1 MVGKPDRAGAHMRT
15 KVLIVGG
22 GPVGLTLAMDLA
34 WRGIDVVVAERRPP
48 NDPPNVKCGQIGA
61 RSMEIFRRL
70 GLADKLRGL
79 GLPAD
84 YPNDIVSA
92 TSVTGIELSRVPIPA
107 RGARGTP
114 AAAGPDTIWPTPEHT
129 HRCNQK
135 FFEPVL
141 IAHAAEQPRIR
152 ILHRT
157 EITNLAQGKQGVT
170 ASAVDLDAGTRSTIE
185 CDYLVGCDGASSLVR
200 KSIGS
205 EFVGIPVLQ
214 YAQSFYV
221 RAPQLRSL
229 LPGKPAW
236 LYFSLNPRRGGIT
249 MAVDGLET
257 WNIQNYSSPGETGLD
272 HLDPDWVIRSILGV
286 GPDFEYEILSSENW
300 VGRRLVA
307 SKFRD
312 RRVFICGDAAHV
324 WMPLGGFGMSA
335 GIADAANLA
344 WKLAGVLHG
353 WATPEILDAYEAE
366 RQPITDQASRIISDI
381 AYQRMLQAKELSP
394 DVERLDAV
402 GEAARTAAGKF
413 AYALD
418 VEQQC
423 CGGLNFGY
431 FYDRSPIIAY
441 DGEQAPTYTMG
452 TFTSSTAPGC
462 RAPHV
467 WLEGRRSLYDAMGP
481 DYTLLRLDP
490 TAHID
495 GIMAAAAQRGL
506 PLAVLDVR
514 STEATPDYG
523 HKLVLVR
530 PDQHVAW
537 RGDAEPTDMLGL
549 VDLVRGAGVSS
560 VAKSTSAKQPLI
572 PGAPRADL

>member
-1 MVGKPDRAGAHMRT
+1 M
-15 KVLIVGG
+15 
-22 GPVGLTLAMDLA
+22 
-34 WRGIDVVVAERRPP
+34 
-48 NDPPNVKCGQIGA
+48 
-61 RSMEIFRRL
+61 
-70 GLADKLRGL
+70 
-79 GLPAD
+79 
-84 YPNDIVSA
+84 
-92 TSVTGIELSRVPIPA
+92 
-107 RGARGTP
+107 
-114 AAAGPDTIWPTPEHT
+114 
-129 HRCNQK
+129 
-135 FFEPVL
+135 
-141 IAHAAEQPRIR
+141 
-152 ILHRT
+152 
-157 EITNLAQGKQGVT
+157 T
-170 ASAVDLDAGTRSTIE
+170 ASAVDLDGGTRSSIE
-185 CDYLVGCDGASSLVR
+185 CDYLVGCDGASSFVR

-205 EFVGIPVLQ
+205 EFVGSPVLQ
-214 YAQSFYV
+214 YAQSFHV

-236 LYFSLNPRRGGIT
+236 LYFSLNPRRCGVT
-249 MAVDGLET
+249 MAVDGRET
-257 WNIQNYSSPGETGLD
+257 WNIQNFSYPGETGLD
-272 HLDPDWVIRSILGV
+272 HLDRDWVIRSILGV
-286 GPDFEYEILSSENW
+286 GPDFEYELLSCEDW
-300 VGRRLVA
+300 IARRLVA

-381 AYQRMLQAKELSP
+381 GYQVMMQRHELSP
-394 DVERLDAV
+394 DIERLDAI
-402 GEAARTAAGKF
+402 GEAARAAAGQL

-452 TFTSSTAPGC
+452 TFTSTTVPGC
-462 RAPHV
+462 RVPHV
-467 WLEGRRSLYDAMGP
+467 WVEGRRSLYDAMGP

-490 TAHID
+490 TARVA
-495 GIMAAAAQRGL
+495 GIVAAAAQRGL

-514 STEATPDYG
+514 SLEASELYR

-537 RGDAEPTDMLGL
+537 RGDAEPADPLDL
-549 VDLVRGAGVSS
+549 VDLVRGAARASL
-560 VAKSTSAKQPLI
+560 AKSA
-572 PGAPRADL
+572 

>member
-1 MVGKPDRAGAHMRT
+1 
-15 KVLIVGG
+15 VLIVGG

-70 GLADKLRGL
+70 GLADKLRGI

-107 RGARGTP
+107 RGERGTP
-114 AAAGPDTIWPTPEHT
+114 DAAGPDTLWPTPEHT

-141 IAHAAEQPRIR
+141 FAHAAEQPRIR

-157 EITNLAQGKQGVT
+157 EITDLTQGEQGVT
-170 ASAVDLDAGTRSTIE
+170 ASAVDLDGGTRSTIE

-236 LYFSLNPRRGGIT
+236 LYFSLNPRRSGVT
-249 MAVDGLET
+249 MAVDGQET
-257 WNIQNYSSPGETGLD
+257 WNIQNYSYPGETGLD
-272 HLDPDWVIRSILGV
+272 HLDRDWVIRTILGV
-286 GPDFEYEILSSENW
+286 GPDFEYELLSFEDW
-300 VGRRLVA
+300 IGRRLVA
-307 SKFRD
+307 NKFRD
-312 RRVFICGDAAHV
+312 RRVFICGDAAHI

-353 WATPEILDAYEAE
+353 WAAPEILDAYEAE

-381 AYQRMLQAKELSP
+381 GYQRMMQRSELSP
-394 DVERLDAV
+394 DIEQPDAN
-402 GEAARTAAGKF
+402 GEAVRAATGQITH
-413 AYALD
+413 ALD
-418 VEQQC
+418 IEQQC

-431 FYDRSPIIAY
+431 FYDQSPIIAY

-452 TFTSSTAPGC
+452 TFTSTTVPGC

-467 WLEGRRSLYDAMGP
+467 WVDGRRSLYDAMGP

-490 TAHID
+490 TAQVD
-495 GIMAAAAQRGL
+495 GIVAAAAQRGL
-506 PLAVLDVR
+506 PLAVLDVGP
-514 STEATPDYG
+514 SEASQFYR
-523 HKLVLVR
+523 HRLVLVR

-537 RGDAEPTDMLGL
+537 RGDTEPADALDL
-549 VDLVRGAGVSS
+549 VDLVRGAARPPM
-560 VAKSTSAKQPLI
+560 AKSA
-572 PGAPRADL
+572 

>member
-1 MVGKPDRAGAHMRT
+1 MKTR
-15 KVLIVGG
+15 VLIVGC

-34 WRGIDVVVAERRPP
+34 WRGIDVVVAERRPR

-70 GLADKLRGL
+70 GVADKLRGI

-92 TSVTGIELSRVPIPA
+92 TSVTGIEFSRVLIPA

-114 AAAGPDTIWPTPEHT
+114 AAAGPDTTWPTPEHT

-141 IAHAAEQPRIR
+141 FAHATEQPRIR
-152 ILHRT
+152 ILYRT
-157 EITNLAQGKQGVT
+157 EITDLTQSTHGVT
-170 ASAVDLDAGTRSTIE
+170 ASAVDLDGGARSTIE
-185 CDYLVGCDGASSLVR
+185 CDYLIGCDGASSLVR

-205 EFVGIPVLQ
+205 EFAGTPVLQ
-214 YAQSFYV
+214 YAQSFYI
-221 RAPQLRSL
+221 RAPRLRSL

-236 LYFSLNPRRGGIT
+236 LYFSLNPRRCGVT
-249 MAVDGLET
+249 MAVDGQET
-257 WNIQNYSSPGETGLD
+257 WNLQNFSYPAETGLN
-272 HLDPDWVIRSILGV
+272 HLDRDWVIRSILGV
-286 GPDFEYEILSSENW
+286 GPNFEYELLSHEDW
-300 VGRRLVA
+300 IARRLVA
-307 SKFRD
+307 TKFHD

-344 WKLAGVLHG
+344 WKLTGVLTG
-353 WATPEILDAYEAE
+353 WATSEILDAYEAE

-381 AYQRMLQAKELSP
+381 GQQVMMQRKELSP
-394 DVERLDAV
+394 DIERLDAT
-402 GEAARTAAGKF
+402 GETERVAAGKL

-431 FYDRSPIIAY
+431 YYDRSPIIAY

-452 TFTSSTAPGC
+452 TFKSTTVPGC
-462 RAPHV
+462 RVPHV

-490 TAHID
+490 KVHVG
-495 GIMAAAAQRGL
+495 GIVNAATQRHL

-514 STEATPDYG
+514 STEVSEFYH

-537 RGDAEPTDMLGL
+537 RGNAEPIDALNL
-549 VDLVRGAGVSS
+549 IDLVRGATRTSM
-560 VAKSTSAKQPLI
+560 AKSA
-572 PGAPRADL
+572 

>member
-1 MVGKPDRAGAHMRT
+1 MRT

-34 WRGIDVVVAERRPP
+34 WRGIDVVVAERRPAD
-48 NDPPNVKCGQIGA
+48 DPPDVKCGQIGA

-70 GLADKLRGL
+70 GLSDKLRSI

-92 TSVTGIELSRVPIPA
+92 TSVTGIEFSRIPIPA
-107 RGARGTP
+107 RGERGTP
-114 AAAGPDTIWPTPEHT
+114 EAVGPDTMWPTPEHT

-135 FFEPVL
+135 FFQPVL
-141 IAHAAEQPRIR
+141 LAHAAEQPHIR

-157 EITNLAQGKQGVT
+157 EITDLAQGERGVT
-170 ASAVDLDAGTRSTIE
+170 ASVVDLDSGARSTIE

-205 EFVGIPVLQ
+205 EFVGVPVLQ
-214 YAQSFYV
+214 YAQSFHV

-236 LYFSLNPRRGGIT
+236 LYFSLNPRRCGIT
-249 MAVDGLET
+249 MAVDGQET
-257 WNIQNYSSPGETGLD
+257 WNVQNYSYPEETGLD
-272 HLDPDWVIRSILGV
+272 HLERDWVIRSILGV
-286 GPDFEYEILSSENW
+286 GTAFQYELLSCEDW
-300 VGRRLVA
+300 IARRLVA

-366 RQPITDQASRIISDI
+366 RHPITDQASRIISDI
-381 AYQRMLQAKELSP
+381 GRQRMMQRDELSP
-394 DVERLDAV
+394 ELERLDAS
-402 GEAARTAAGKF
+402 GEAARAATGQR
-413 AYALD
+413 AYPLD
-418 VEQQC
+418 LEQQC

-431 FYDRSPIIAY
+431 FYDQSPIIAY
-441 DGEQAPTYTMG
+441 DGDQAPTYTMG
-452 TFTSSTAPGC
+452 TFTSSTVPGC
-462 RAPHV
+462 RAPHF
-467 WLEGRRSLYDAMGP
+467 WLEGRRSLYDAIGP

-490 TAHID
+490 MAPVA
-495 GIMAAAAQRGL
+495 GIVAAAAQRGL
-506 PLAVLDVR
+506 PLAVLNVR
-514 STEATPDYG
+514 SPEASQHYH
-523 HKLVLVR
+523 HKLVLMR

-537 RGDAEPTDMLGL
+537 RGDAEPADTLNL
-549 VDLVRGAGVSS
+549 VDRVRGAAGTSM
-560 VAKSTSAKQPLI
+560 AKSA
-572 PGAPRADL
+572 

>member
-1 MVGKPDRAGAHMRT
+1 M
-15 KVLIVGG
+15 
-22 GPVGLTLAMDLA
+22 
-34 WRGIDVVVAERRPP
+34 
-48 NDPPNVKCGQIGA
+48 
-61 RSMEIFRRL
+61 
-70 GLADKLRGL
+70 ADKLRGI

-92 TSVTGIELSRVPIPA
+92 TSVTGIELSRVLIPA
-107 RGARGTP
+107 RGVRGTP
-114 AAAGPDTIWPTPEHT
+114 AAAGPDTSWPTPEHT

-141 IAHAAEQPRIR
+141 IAHAAQQPRIR

-157 EITNLAQGKQGVT
+157 EITDLTQDEQGVT
-170 ASAVDLDAGTRSTIE
+170 ASAVDLDGGTRSSIA
-185 CDYLVGCDGASSLVR
+185 CDYLVGCDGASSFVR

-205 EFVGIPVLQ
+205 EFVGSPVLQ
-214 YAQSFYV
+214 YAQSSYI

-236 LYFSLNPRRGGIT
+236 LYFSLNPRRCGVT
-249 MAVDGLET
+249 MAVDGWET
-257 WNIQNYSSPGETGLD
+257 WNLQNFSYPGETGLD
-272 HLDPDWVIRSILGV
+272 HLDRDWVIRSILGV
-286 GPDFEYEILSSENW
+286 EPDFEYELLSSEDW
-300 VGRRLVA
+300 IARRLVA

-353 WATPEILDAYEAE
+353 WATPAIFDAYEAE
-366 RQPITDQASRIISDI
+366 RRPITDQASRIISDI
-381 AYQRMLQAKELSP
+381 GSKVMMQRNQLSP
-394 DVERLDAV
+394 EIERLDAI
-402 GEAARTAAGKF
+402 GETARAGAGQR
-413 AYALD
+413 AYSLD

-452 TFTSSTAPGC
+452 TFISTTVPGC
-462 RAPHV
+462 RVPHV

-490 TAHID
+490 KVRVN
-495 GIMAAAAQRGL
+495 GIVAAAAQRGL
-506 PLAVLDVR
+506 PLAVLDVKSHEVPEFYR
-514 STEATPDYG
+514 

-537 RGDAEPTDMLGL
+537 RGDAEPADPLDL
-549 VDLVRGAGVSS
+549 VDLVRGAVRTPM
-560 VAKSTSAKQPLI
+560 AKSA
-572 PGAPRADL
+572 

>member
-1 MVGKPDRAGAHMRT
+1 M
-15 KVLIVGG
+15 LIVGG

-34 WRGIDVVVAERRPP
+34 WRGIDVVVAERRPA

-61 RSMEIFRRL
+61 RSMEIFRRV
-70 GLADKLRGL
+70 GVADKLRGI

-92 TSVTGIELSRVPIPA
+92 TSVTGVELSRVVIPA
-107 RGARGTP
+107 RGVRGTP
-114 AAAGPDTIWPTPEHT
+114 AATGPDTVWPTPEHT
-129 HRCNQK
+129 HRCNQM

-141 IAHAAEQPRIR
+141 FAHAAEQPRIR
-152 ILHRT
+152 ILHHT
-157 EITNLAQGKQGVT
+157 EITDLVQGEQGVT
-170 ASAVDLDAGTRSTIE
+170 ASAVDLDVGTRSTIE
-185 CDYLVGCDGASSLVR
+185 CDYLVGCDGASSFVR

-205 EFVGIPVLQ
+205 EFVGIPLLQ
-214 YAQSFYV
+214 YAQSFHV

-236 LYFSLNPRRGGIT
+236 GYFSLNPRRCGMT
-249 MAVDGLET
+249 MAVDGRET
-257 WNIQNYSSPGETGLD
+257 WNIQNYSYPGETGLD
-272 HLDPDWVIRSILGV
+272 HLDCDWAIRSILGV
-286 GPDFEYEILSSENW
+286 GPDFDYELLSREDW
-300 VGRRLVA
+300 IARRLVA
-307 SKFRD
+307 SKFRE
-312 RRVFICGDAAHV
+312 RRVFICGDAAHI

-344 WKLAGVLHG
+344 WKIAGVLHG

-381 AYQRMLQAKELSP
+381 GYQVMMQRHELSP
-394 DVERLDAV
+394 DVERLDAI
-402 GEAARTAAGKF
+402 GEAARAAAGQR

-441 DGEQAPTYTMG
+441 DGEQAPSYTMG
-452 TFTSSTAPGC
+452 AFTSTTVPGC

-467 WLEGRRSLYDAMGP
+467 SVEGRRSLYDTMGP

-490 TAHID
+490 TTHVA
-495 GIMAAAAQRGL
+495 GLVAAAAQRGL
-506 PLAVLDVR
+506 PLVVLDVR
-514 STEATPDYG
+514 SHEAPEFYR

-537 RGDAEPTDMLGL
+537 RGDAEPADSLGL
-549 VDLVRGAGVSS
+549 VDLVRGATQASK
-560 VAKSTSAKQPLI
+560 AQSA
-572 PGAPRADL
+572 

>member
-1 MVGKPDRAGAHMRT
+1 MKT
-15 KVLIVGG
+15 KVLIVGA

-48 NDPPNVKCGQIGA
+48 DDPPNVKCGQIGA

-70 GLADKLRGL
+70 GVADKLRGI

-92 TSVTGIELSRVPIPA
+92 TSVTGIELSRVLIPA
-107 RGARGTP
+107 RGVRATP
-114 AAAGPDTIWPTPEHT
+114 AAAGPDTAWPTPEHT

-141 IAHAAEQPRIR
+141 FAHAAEQPRIR
-152 ILHRT
+152 IMHRT
-157 EITNLAQGKQGVT
+157 EITDLAQGEQGVT
-170 ASAVDLDAGTRSTIE
+170 ASAIDLDGGTRTSIA
-185 CDYLVGCDGASSLVR
+185 CDYLVGCDGASSFVR

-205 EFVGIPVLQ
+205 EFVGAPVLQ
-214 YAQSFYV
+214 YAQSFHI

-236 LYFSLNPRRGGIT
+236 LYFSLNPRRCGVT
-249 MAVDGLET
+249 MAVDGRET
-257 WNIQNYSSPGETGLD
+257 WNMQNFSNPGESGLD
-272 HLDPDWVIRSILGV
+272 HLDRDWVIRSILGV
-286 GPDFEYEILSSENW
+286 GPDFEYELLSYEDW
-300 VGRRLVA
+300 VARRLVA
-307 SKFRD
+307 SKLRD

-381 AYQRMLQAKELSP
+381 GRQVMMQRHELSP
-394 DVERLDAV
+394 DIERLDAI
-402 GEAARTAAGKF
+402 GEAARIAAGQL

-431 FYDRSPIIAY
+431 YYDRSPIIAY
-441 DGEQAPTYTMG
+441 DGEQAPTYSMG
-452 TFTSSTAPGC
+452 AFTSTTVPGC
-462 RAPHV
+462 RVPHV
-467 WLEGRRSLYDAMGP
+467 WIDGRRSLYDAMGP
-481 DYTLLRLDP
+481 DYALLRLDP
-490 TAHID
+490 TA
-495 GIMAAAAQRGL
+495 GISGIVAAAAQRGL

-514 STEATPDYG
+514 SPEASVPYR

-530 PDQHVAW
+530 PDQHVAR
-537 RGDAEPTDMLGL
+537 RGDAEPVAPLDL
-549 VDLVRGAGVSS
+549 VDLVRGATRTSM
-560 VAKSTSAKQPLI
+560 AKSL
-572 PGAPRADL
+572 

>member
-1 MVGKPDRAGAHMRT
+1 MKTR
-15 KVLIVGG
+15 VLIVGG

-34 WRGIDVVVAERRPP
+34 WRGIDAVVAERRPP

-70 GLADKLRGL
+70 GVADKLRGI

-92 TSVTGIELSRVPIPA
+92 TSVTGIELSRVLIPA

-114 AAAGPDTIWPTPEHT
+114 AATGPDTAWPTPEHT

-141 IAHAAEQPRIR
+141 FAHAAEQPRIR

-157 EITNLAQGKQGVT
+157 EITDLAQGEQGVT
-170 ASAVDLDAGTRSTIE
+170 ASAVDLDGGSRTSIA
-185 CDYLVGCDGASSLVR
+185 CDFLVGCDGASSFVR

-205 EFVGIPVLQ
+205 EFVGSPVLQ
-214 YAQSFYV
+214 YAQSFHV

-236 LYFSLNPRRGGIT
+236 LYFSLNPRRCGVT
-249 MAVDGLET
+249 MAVDGRET
-257 WNIQNYSSPGETGLD
+257 WNTQNFSYPGETGLD
-272 HLDPDWVIRSILGV
+272 HLDRDWVIRSILGV
-286 GPDFEYEILSSENW
+286 GSDFEYELLSSEDW
-300 VGRRLVA
+300 VARRLVA

-353 WATPEILDAYEAE
+353 WAAPEILDAYEAE

-381 AYQRMLQAKELSP
+381 GSQVMMQRHELSP
-394 DVERLDAV
+394 DIERLDAI
-402 GEAARTAAGKF
+402 GEAARAAAGQL

-441 DGEQAPTYTMG
+441 DGEKAPTYTMG
-452 TFTSSTAPGC
+452 TFTSTTVPGC
-462 RAPHV
+462 RVPHV
-467 WLEGRRSLYDAMGP
+467 WVEGRRSLYDALGP

-490 TAHID
+490 TVRVA
-495 GIMAAAAQRGL
+495 GIVAAAAQRGL
-506 PLAVLDVR
+506 PLGVLDVR
-514 STEATPDYG
+514 SPEASELYR

-537 RGDAEPTDMLGL
+537 RGDAEPADPLDL
-549 VDLVRGAGVSS
+549 VDLMRGAV
-560 VAKSTSAKQPLI
+560 
-572 PGAPRADL
+572 RASM

>member
-1 MVGKPDRAGAHMRT
+1 MRT
-15 KVLIVGG
+15 RVLIVGA

-70 GLADKLRGL
+70 GLANKLRGI

-84 YPNDIVSA
+84 YANDIVSA
-92 TSVTGIELSRVPIPA
+92 TSVTGIELSRVLIPA

-141 IAHAAEQPRIR
+141 FAHAAEQPRIR
-152 ILHRT
+152 ILHRA
-157 EITNLAQGKQGVT
+157 EIKDLAQAEQGVT
-170 ASAVDLDAGTRSTIE
+170 ANAVDLDGGTRSTIE

-205 EFVGIPVLQ
+205 EFVGNPVLQ

-229 LPGKPAW
+229 LPGNPAW
-236 LYFSLNPRRGGIT
+236 LYFSLNPRRCGVT
-249 MAVDGLET
+249 MAVDGQET
-257 WNIQNYSSPGETGLD
+257 WNIQNFSYPGETGLD
-272 HLDPDWVIRSILGV
+272 HLDRDWVIRSILGV
-286 GPDFEYEILSSENW
+286 GAGFEYELLSSEDW
-300 VGRRLVA
+300 IARRLVA

-353 WATPEILDAYEAE
+353 WATPEILDAYQAE
-366 RQPITDQASRIISDI
+366 RQPITDQASRLISDI
-381 AYQRMLQAKELSP
+381 GQQVMMQRNELSP
-394 DVERLDAV
+394 EIERLDVA
-402 GEAARTAAGKF
+402 GEAVRAASGQL

-441 DGEQAPTYTMG
+441 DGEQAPSYTMG
-452 TFTSSTAPGC
+452 TFTSTTVPGC
-462 RAPHV
+462 RVPHV
-467 WLEGRRSLYDAMGP
+467 WMEGRRSLYDAMGP

-490 TAHID
+490 TVRVD
-495 GIMAAAAQRGL
+495 GIVTAAAQRGL

-514 STEATPDYG
+514 SHEASELYR

-537 RGDAEPTDMLGL
+537 RGDAEPVGPLDL
-549 VDLVRGAGVSS
+549 VDLVRGGARTAM
-560 VAKSTSAKQPLI
+560 AKSA
-572 PGAPRADL
+572 

>member
-1 MVGKPDRAGAHMRT
+1 MKT

-34 WRGIDVVVAERRPP
+34 WRGIDVVVAERRPL

-70 GLADKLRGL
+70 GVADKLRGI

-92 TSVTGIELSRVPIPA
+92 TSVTGVELSRVGIPA
-107 RGARGTP
+107 RGVRGTP
-114 AAAGPDTIWPTPEHT
+114 AATGPDTVWPTPEHT
-129 HRCNQK
+129 HRCNQM

-141 IAHAAEQPRIR
+141 FAHAAEQPRIL
-152 ILHRT
+152 ILHHT
-157 EITNLAQGKQGVT
+157 EITDLFQGEQGVT

-185 CDYLVGCDGASSLVR
+185 CDYLVGCDGASSFVR

-205 EFVGIPVLQ
+205 EFVGIAVLQ
-214 YAQSFYV
+214 YAQSFHV

-236 LYFSLNPRRGGIT
+236 GYFSLNRRRCGVT
-249 MAVDGLET
+249 MAVDGRET
-257 WNIQNYSSPGETGLD
+257 WNIQNFSYPGETGLD
-272 HLDPDWVIRSILGV
+272 HLERDWVIRSILGV
-286 GPDFEYEILSSENW
+286 GPDFEYQLLSCENW
-300 VGRRLVA
+300 IARRLVA

-344 WKLAGVLHG
+344 WKLSGVLHG
-353 WATPEILDAYEAE
+353 WAKPEILDAYEAE

-381 AYQRMLQAKELSP
+381 GYQVMMQRNALSP
-394 DVERLDAV
+394 DIERLDAT
-402 GEAARTAAGKF
+402 GEAARAAAGQV

-452 TFTSSTAPGC
+452 MFTSTTVPGC
-462 RAPHV
+462 RVPHV
-467 WLEGRRSLYDAMGP
+467 WVDGRRSLYDAMGP

-490 TAHID
+490 TARVA
-495 GIMAAAAQRGL
+495 GIVAAAAQRGL
-506 PLAVLDVR
+506 PLDVLQVR
-514 STEATPDYG
+514 SPEASELYRY
-523 HKLVLVR
+523 KLVLVR

-537 RGDAEPTDMLGL
+537 RGNAEPTDPLLL
-549 VDLVRGAGVSS
+549 VDLVRGA
-560 VAKSTSAKQPLI
+560 A
-572 PGAPRADL
+572 RASLEKLA

>member
-1 MVGKPDRAGAHMRT
+1 MRT
-15 KVLIVGG
+15 RVLIVGG

-34 WRGIDVVVAERRPP
+34 WRGIDVVIAERRPP

-61 RSMEIFRRL
+61 RSMEVFRRL
-70 GLADKLRGL
+70 GVAEKLRGI

-92 TSVTGIELSRVPIPA
+92 TSVTGIEFSRVLIPA

-114 AAAGPDTIWPTPEHT
+114 AEAGPDTTWPTPEHT

-141 IAHAAEQPRIR
+141 FAHAAQQPRIR

-157 EITNLAQGKQGVT
+157 EITDLAQDEQGVT
-170 ASAVDLDAGTRSTIE
+170 ASAADLASGRRSTIE

-200 KSIGS
+200 KSIASKFLGA
-205 EFVGIPVLQ
+205 PVLQ
-214 YAQSFYV
+214 HAQSFYV

-236 LYFSLNPRRGGIT
+236 LYFSLNSSRCGVT
-249 MAVDGLET
+249 MAVDGRDT
-257 WNIQNYSSPGETGLD
+257 WNMQNFSYPGETGLD
-272 HLDPDWVIRSILGV
+272 HLDRDWVIRSILGV
-286 GPDFEYEILSSENW
+286 GPDFEYELLSYEDW
-300 VGRRLVA
+300 IARRLVA

-335 GIADAANLA
+335 GIADAVNLA
-344 WKLAGVLHG
+344 WKLAGVIHG
-353 WATPEILDAYEAE
+353 WATPEILGAYEAE

-381 AYQRMLQAKELSP
+381 GHQVMMQRKELSP
-394 DVERLDAV
+394 DVERLDAT
-402 GEAARTAAGKF
+402 GESARAAAGQL

-431 FYDRSPIIAY
+431 FYDQSPIIAY
-441 DGEQAPTYTMG
+441 DDEHAPTYTMG
-452 TFTSSTAPGC
+452 TFTSTTVPGC
-462 RAPHV
+462 RVPHI
-467 WLEGRRSLYDAMGP
+467 WIEGRRSLYDAMGP

-490 TAHID
+490 TAHIA
-495 GIMAAAAQRGL
+495 GIVVAAAKRGL
-506 PLAVLDVR
+506 PLAVLDVK
-514 STEATPDYG
+514 SNETSDLYH

-537 RGDAEPTDMLGL
+537 
-549 VDLVRGAGVSS
+549 
-560 VAKSTSAKQPLI
+560 
-572 PGAPRADL
+572 

>member
-1 MVGKPDRAGAHMRT
+1 MRT
-15 KVLIVGG
+15 RVLTVGG

-34 WRGIDVVVAERRPP
+34 WRGIDVIVAERRPP

-70 GLADKLRGL
+70 GVADKLRGI
-79 GLPAD
+79 GLPAA

-92 TSVTGIELSRVPIPA
+92 TSVTGIELSRVLIPG

-114 AAAGPDTIWPTPEHT
+114 AAAGPDTTWPTPEHT

-141 IAHAAEQPRIR
+141 FAHATEQPRIR
-152 ILHRT
+152 ILHST
-157 EITNLAQGKQGVT
+157 EITDLAQSEEGVI
-170 ASAVDLDAGTRSTIE
+170 ASAVDLDGGTRSRIE
-185 CDYLVGCDGASSLVR
+185 CDYLVGCDGASSFVR

-205 EFVGIPVLQ
+205 EFVGTPVLQ
-214 YAQSFYV
+214 YAQSFHV
-221 RAPQLRSL
+221 RAPQLISL
-229 LPGKPAW
+229 LPRKPAW
-236 LYFSLNPRRGGIT
+236 LYFSLNPRRCGVT
-249 MAVDGLET
+249 MAIDGRET
-257 WNIQNYSSPGETGLD
+257 WNMQNFSYPGEIGLS
-272 HLDPDWVIRSILGV
+272 HLDRDWVIRSILGV
-286 GPDFEYEILSSENW
+286 GPDFEYEVLSHEDW
-300 VGRRLVA
+300 IARRLVA
-307 SKFRD
+307 SRFRD

-344 WKLAGVLHG
+344 WKLAGVLRG
-353 WATPEILDAYEAE
+353 WAAPEILDAYEAE

-381 AYQRMLQAKELSP
+381 GYQVMMQRNELSP
-394 DVERLDAV
+394 EIERLDTI
-402 GEAARTAAGKF
+402 GEAARAAAGQL

-441 DGEQAPTYTMG
+441 DGEQAPSYTMG
-452 TFTSSTAPGC
+452 TFTSTTVPGC
-462 RAPHV
+462 RVPHV
-467 WLEGRRSLYDAMGP
+467 WFEGRRSLYDAMGP

-490 TAHID
+490 TVRVD
-495 GIMAAAAQRGL
+495 GIVAAAAQRGL

-514 STEATPDYG
+514 SPEASELYRCR
-523 HKLVLVR
+523 LVLVR

-537 RGDAEPTDMLGL
+537 RGDAELADPISL
-549 VDLVRGAGVSS
+549 VDLVRGA
-560 VAKSTSAKQPLI
+560 AQTTMATL
-572 PGAPRADL
+572 A